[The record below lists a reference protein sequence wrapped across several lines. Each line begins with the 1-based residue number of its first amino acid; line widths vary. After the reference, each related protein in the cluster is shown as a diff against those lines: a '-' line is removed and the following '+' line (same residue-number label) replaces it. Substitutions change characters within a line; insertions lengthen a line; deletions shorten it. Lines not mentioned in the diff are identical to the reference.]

1 MKTVEI
7 RKFDNK
13 ALEKRVAE
21 LREEFQNNIRR
32 ISGIEKAVVNPINGS
47 ILLIF
52 DENIIEHS
60 FLYLVVLKLLHLEE
74 EIFKIK
80 SSKTEVAL
88 KKLFEAL
95 DLAIYNKSR
104 GFLNVKTVLAGV
116 IAFYGIKKLRKSN
129 AILSFSREERIA
141 FLLFNKEVER

>member
-1 MKTVEI
+1 MSKLKVAVIGAGLMGCGIAQACAQAEHDVI
-7 RKFDNK
+7 NVDLSEK
-13 ALEKRVAE
+13 A
-21 LREEFQNNIRR
+21 
-32 ISGIEKAVVNPINGS
+32 IEKAKG
-47 ILLIF
+47 
-52 DENIIEHS
+52 
-60 FLYLVVLKLLHLEE
+60 
-74 EIFKIK
+74 
-80 SSKTEVAL
+80 TL

-141 FLLFNKEVER
+141 LLLFNKEVER